1 MNLRCMTPPNYFHMV
16 ALQEK
21 SERIRE
27 MARKIQSN
35 QFDLNIDSYKAY
47 EIGINFFETEF
58 LHVSN
63 NFVYRFGQGI
73 KNLVFMIILRSTCM

>member
-63 NFVYRFGQGI
+63 NFVYVKSSSNTI
-73 KNLVFMIILRSTCM
+73 DMLRKGSFKKV